1 MGASVDSALMDGLS
15 GINAVIADL
24 QAQID
29 NIATGEDVDNINDTL
44 GGLEEDL
51 SDLLASN
58 NVFTGDLMITSNP
71 TLEFAEALGDKVNI
85 INGNVIITA
94 QSDMD
99 AARLQAVVDKILTI
113 TGDLTVR
120 AANSS
125 APAPTF
131 DNLAGVNNIKIAQA
145 GSISFATLVSARDV
159 IIGDNYASRL
169 DGAVHFG
176 ALTLVNSFQTAD
188 IGSDAAY
195 TATSIDMD
203 AILVPDASA
212 INLMSLP
219 YYTPRV
225 LSLEA
230 DDSATVNIDALKTE
244 DANARARSYTISVKG
259 ASSLSGP
266 GLVEG
271 TITLEDVGTVSL
283 PAFTGSIVVNDGVE
297 NITLGALGADF
308 PATTSAGNDL
318 VTVDITADAADNW
331 INLTGHANLLS
342 ATIAGKIDTVTFSGN
357 TDLETLA
364 ISAALENLTINN
376 TSLET
381 ASLDYTNSNLAK
393 DASLTVTGN
402 EDLASFSANSVD
414 GLANLTITGN
424 EELETISFLSLESA
438 PTGGGGA
445 TVTIGGSGNANAFN
459 ATEIEV
465 ISADDGSI
473 ISDSG
478 IEGLKTY
485 LTAVA
490 AVGASVLNVYFDT
503 ADEYVS
509 GGTTTT
515 NLSISTA
522 AHVANLVVVNKVAAA
537 DPAAASKRTFF
548 FFGLGGVGIA
558 HDLHFNGAEI
568 TITEGNTPADFVA
581 DITKAANLAVATT
594 NGVTLTAS
602 ANAYPYGDAITS
614 MATSTLVSATTA
626 SSTGS
631 ADSVTLK
638 VGAYS
643 AKLYLVTALDGAFT
657 ADPFAAD
664 DKSAEN
670 QFLVTPGTTTVSNVL
685 DALATEFFGSP
696 FSPYS
701 VILPGGVASG
711 TLRIFAHDV
720 SDKEHG
726 TAVTFTSSN
735 DDAIG
740 TTSINVAGTTAD
752 DTLIGNRV
760 QVTLVSNVDGELLS
774 NIGNPPN
781 TRVDGPGITISGA
794 AAGTA
799 GFSAS
804 GGGTIWELGA
814 SSTETSLAPVTYT
827 EDITDSPGATNVGL
841 EAGTTATPT
850 NRIPWL

>member
-1 MGASVDSALMDGLS
+1 MDAALMDGLS
-15 GINAVIADL
+15 SINSVIADL
-24 QAQID
+24 QAQVD

-58 NVFTGDLMITSNP
+58 NVFTADLVITSNP

-145 GSISFATLVSARDV
+145 GSISFANLVSARDV

-169 DGAVHFG
+169 DGAVNFG

-195 TATSIDMD
+195 TATSITPD
-203 AILVPDASA
+203 AILVPDATA

-219 YYTPRV
+219 YYTNRV

-230 DDSATVNIDALKTE
+230 DDTATVNIDALKTE

-271 TITLEDVGTVSL
+271 KITVEDVETVNL
-283 PAFTGSIVVNDGVE
+283 PAFTGEVVVQDGVE
-297 NITLGALGADF
+297 NITLGELGADF
-308 PATTSAGNDL
+308 PSTASTGNDL
-318 VTVDITADAADNW
+318 VTVDITADAAANW

-393 DASLTVTGN
+393 DASLTVTDN
-402 EDLASFSANSVD
+402 EDLTSFSANSVD
-414 GLANLTITGN
+414 GLANLTITN
-424 EELETISFLSLESA
+424 NSELETISFLSLESA

-445 TVTIGGSGNANAFN
+445 TVTIGGSGANANAFN

-490 AVGASVLNVYFDT
+490 AVGGSVLNVYFDT

-515 NLSISTA
+515 NLSITNVA
-522 AHVANLVVVNKVAAA
+522 QVANLVVVNKVATA
-537 DPAAASKRTFF
+537 DPAAASKRSFVFANPTS
-548 FFGLGGVGIA
+548 GTIG
-558 HDLHFNGAEI
+558 LHFNGASI
-568 TITEGNTPADFVA
+568 SANAGINSAST
-581 DITKAANLAVATT
+581 AANITSDT
-594 NGVTLTAS
+594 NLLTASLNEVTLTAS
-602 ANAYPYGDAITS
+602 RYALPQ
-614 MATSTLVSATTA
+614 ATAVVAQAPAATASATTA

-631 ADSVTLK
+631 ADTVTLK
-638 VGAYS
+638 IGDYS
-643 AKLYLVTALDGAFT
+643 AKLYLVTTLATFT
-657 ADPFAAD
+657 PVPLAAD
-664 DKSAEN
+664 NKEAEN
-670 QFLVTPGTTTVSNVL
+670 QFLTTSTTTVSEVL
-685 DALATEFFGSP
+685 NALVAEFNA
-696 FSPYS
+696 FSPYT
-701 VILPGGVASG
+701 VVNTAAASG
-711 TLRIFAHDV
+711 TLTITAKDL
-720 SDKEHG
+720 SDTQHG
-726 TAVTFTSSN
+726 TAITFTSSN

-752 DTLIGNRV
+752 DTLIGEGV
-760 QVTLVSNVDGELLS
+760 QITLVSNVDGELLS
-774 NIGNPPN
+774 EIGNPPN
-781 TRVDGPGITISGA
+781 TVTTTLVTTA

-799 GFSAS
+799 GFSILPT
-804 GGGTIWELGA
+804 GVTVMELGA
-814 SSTETSLAPVTYT
+814 HSTATTVGPPAVTYT
-827 EDITDSPGATNVGL
+827 EAIDDSPGATNVGL
-841 EAGTTATPT
+841 EPGTAATPT

>member
-1 MGASVDSALMDGLS
+1 MDASLMDGLS
-15 GINAVIADL
+15 SINSVIADL
-24 QAQID
+24 QAQVD

-58 NVFTGDLMITSNP
+58 NVFTGDLVITSNP

-169 DGAVHFG
+169 DGAVNFG

-203 AILVPDASA
+203 AILVPDATA

-219 YYTPRV
+219 YYTNRV

-230 DDSATVNIDALKTE
+230 DDTATVNIDALKTE

-271 TITLEDVGTVSL
+271 KITVEDVETVNL
-283 PAFTGSIVVNDGVE
+283 PAFTGEVVVQDGVE
-297 NITLGALGADF
+297 NITLGELGADF
-308 PATTSAGNDL
+308 PSTASTGNDL
-318 VTVDITADAADNW
+318 VTVDITADAAANW

-393 DASLTVTGN
+393 DASLTVTDN
-402 EDLASFSANSVD
+402 EDLTSFSANSVD
-414 GLANLTITGN
+414 GLANLTITN
-424 EELETISFLSLESA
+424 NSELETISFLSLESA

-445 TVTIGGSGNANAFN
+445 TVTIGGSGANANAFN

-490 AVGASVLNVYFDT
+490 AVGGSVLNVYFDT

-515 NLSISTA
+515 NLSITNVA
-522 AHVANLVVVNKVAAA
+522 QVANLVVVNKVAAA

-548 FFGLGGVGIA
+548 FFGLGGFGIA

-638 VGAYS
+638 VGDYS
-643 AKLYLVTALDGAFT
+643 AKLYLVTTLDGAFT
-657 ADPFAAD
+657 SDPFAAD

-711 TLRIFAHDV
+711 TLRIFARDV

-841 EAGTTATPT
+841 EAGMAAAAT

>member
-1 MGASVDSALMDGLS
+1 MDGLS
-15 GINAVIADL
+15 SINSVIADL
-24 QAQID
+24 QAQVD

-58 NVFTGDLMITSNP
+58 NVFTGDLVITSNP

-169 DGAVHFG
+169 DGAIHFG

-195 TATSIDMD
+195 TASSIDMD
-203 AILVPDASA
+203 AILVPDATA

-219 YYTPRV
+219 YYTNRV

-230 DDSATVNIDALKTE
+230 DDTATVNIDALKTE

-271 TITLEDVGTVSL
+271 KITVEDVETVNL
-283 PAFTGSIVVNDGVE
+283 PAFTGEVVVQDGVE
-297 NITLGALGADF
+297 NITLGELGADF
-308 PATTSAGNDL
+308 PSTASTGNDL
-318 VTVDITADAADNW
+318 VTVDITADAAANW

-393 DASLTVTGN
+393 DASLTVTDN
-402 EDLASFSANSVD
+402 EDLTSFSANSVD
-414 GLANLTITGN
+414 GLANLTITN
-424 EELETISFLSLESA
+424 NSELETISFLSLESA

-445 TVTIGGSGNANAFN
+445 TVTIGGSGANANAFN

-465 ISADDGSI
+465 ISASDGSI

-490 AVGASVLNVYFDT
+490 AVGGSVLNVYFDT

-515 NLSISTA
+515 NLSITNVA
-522 AHVANLVVVNKVAAA
+522 QVANLVVVNKVAAA
-537 DPAAASKRTFF
+537 DPAAASKRSFVFANPTSA
-548 FFGLGGVGIA
+548 GT
-558 HDLHFNGAEI
+558 LHFNGASI
-568 TITEGNTPADFVA
+568 SPTAGPTSASTVA
-581 DITKAANLAVATT
+581 DITSAANLSAATT

-602 ANAYPYGDAITS
+602 ANAQPEATAVVAQAPAAI
-614 MATSTLVSATTA
+614 ASATTA

-631 ADSVTLK
+631 ADTVTLK
-638 VGAYS
+638 IGDYS
-643 AKLYLVTALDGAFT
+643 AKLYLVTTMDGAFT
-657 ADPFAAD
+657 ADPLAAD
-664 DKSAEN
+664 DKDAEN
-670 QFLVTPGTTTVSNVL
+670 QFVIAPSTTVSEVL
-685 DALATEFFGSP
+685 DALVAEFNA
-696 FSPYS
+696 FSPYT
-701 VILPGGVASG
+701 VANTAAASG
-711 TLRIFAHDV
+711 TLTITAKDL
-720 SDKEHG
+720 SDTQHG
-726 TAVTFTSSN
+726 TAITFTSSN
-735 DDAIG
+735 DDAVG

-752 DTLIGNRV
+752 DTLIGEGV
-760 QVTLVSNVDGELLS
+760 QITLVSNVDGELLS
-774 NIGNPPN
+774 EIGNPPN
-781 TRVDGPGITISGA
+781 MTGAIAGTTTA
-794 AAGTA
+794 AAGTV
-799 GFSAS
+799 GFSTLP
-804 GGGTIWELGA
+804 GGVTVMELGA
-814 SSTETSLAPVTYT
+814 YSTATTVGAVTYT

-841 EAGTTATPT
+841 EAGTAATPT

>member
-1 MGASVDSALMDGLS
+1 MDAALMDGLS
-15 GINAVIADL
+15 SINSVIADL
-24 QAQID
+24 QAQVD

-58 NVFTGDLMITSNP
+58 NVFTGDLVITSNP

-145 GSISFATLVSARDV
+145 GSISFANLVSARDV

-169 DGAVHFG
+169 DGAIHFG

-195 TATSIDMD
+195 TASSIDMD
-203 AILVPDASA
+203 AILVPDATA

-219 YYTPRV
+219 YYTNRV

-230 DDSATVNIDALKTE
+230 DDTATVNIDALKTE

-271 TITLEDVGTVSL
+271 KITVEDVETVNL
-283 PAFTGSIVVNDGVE
+283 PAFTGEVVVQDGVE
-297 NITLGALGADF
+297 NITLGELGADF
-308 PATTSAGNDL
+308 PSTASTGNDL

-393 DASLTVTGN
+393 DASLTVTDN
-402 EDLASFSANSVD
+402 EDLTSFSANSVD
-414 GLANLTITGN
+414 GLANLTITN
-424 EELETISFLSLESA
+424 NSELETISFLSLESA

-445 TVTIGGSGNANAFN
+445 TVTIGGSGANANAFN

-465 ISADDGSI
+465 ISASDGSI

-490 AVGASVLNVYFDT
+490 AVGGSVLNVYFDT

-515 NLSISTA
+515 NLSITNVA
-522 AHVANLVVVNKVAAA
+522 QVANLVVVNKVAAA
-537 DPAAASKRTFF
+537 DPAAASKRSFVFANPPSAGNFET
-548 FFGLGGVGIA
+548 
-558 HDLHFNGAEI
+558 HFNGASISFSSGPTAASTVANI
-568 TITEGNTPADFVA
+568 TS
-581 DITKAANLAVATT
+581 AANLSAATT

-602 ANAYPYGDAITS
+602 ANAQPEATAVVAQAPAAI
-614 MATSTLVSATTA
+614 ASATTA

-631 ADSVTLK
+631 ADTVTLK
-638 VGAYS
+638 IGDYS
-643 AKLYLVTALDGAFT
+643 AKLYLVTTMDGAFT
-657 ADPFAAD
+657 ADPLAAD
-664 DKSAEN
+664 DKDAEN
-670 QFLVTPGTTTVSNVL
+670 QFVIAPSTTVSEVL
-685 DALATEFFGSP
+685 DALVAEFNA
-696 FSPYS
+696 FSPYT
-701 VILPGGVASG
+701 VANTAAASG
-711 TLRIFAHDV
+711 TLTITAKDI
-720 SDKEHG
+720 SDTQHG
-726 TAVTFTSSN
+726 TTITFTTSN
-735 DDAIG
+735 DDAVG

-752 DTLIGNRV
+752 DTLIGEGV
-760 QVTLVSNVDGELLS
+760 QITLVSNVDGELLS
-774 NIGNPPN
+774 EIGNPPN
-781 TRVDGPGITISGA
+781 LTVFSGVPVTSA

-799 GFSAS
+799 GFSLAAVPV
-804 GGGTIWELGA
+804 IELGA
-814 SSTETSLAPVTYT
+814 HSTATTVGAVTYT

-841 EAGTTATPT
+841 EAGTAATPT